1 MTRNIILAVLIVGA
15 LIGGGFLFYKQFTK
29 KASESVAPTSTT
41 QEFVPI
47 REDQISG
54 YSKEK
59 TYHQTVD
66 IDSRSFFFH
75 PDAFRVKRGE
85 KVTINVHATGDHTF
99 VIDALKINKKT
110 PNGVTTKIEFT
121 PQNEG
126 AFRYYCDKPGHQEGG
141 QVGTLIV
148 D

>member
-1 MTRNIILAVLIVGA
+1 MSRNILLAALISVV
-15 LIGGGFLFYKQFTK
+15 LIGGGFLFYKQLIK
-29 KASESVAPTSTT
+29 KAPESAVPTPTA
-41 QEFVPI
+41 QELVPI
-47 REDQISG
+47 RADQVSG

-59 TYHQTVD
+59 TYHQAVD

-110 PNGVTTKIEFT
+110 PDGVTTKIEFT

-126 AFRYYCDKPGHQEGG
+126 AFRYYCNEPGHQEGG

>member
-1 MTRNIILAVLIVGA
+1 MMRNIVLIALIAVV
-15 LIGGGFLFYKQFTK
+15 LIGGGFLFYKQLAK
-29 KASESVAPTSTT
+29 KTQESAVPASTT
-41 QEFVPI
+41 QELVPI
-47 REDQISG
+47 RADQVSG

-110 PNGVTTKIEFT
+110 PDGATTKIEFT

-126 AFRYYCDKPGHQEGG
+126 AFRYYCNEPGHQEGG